1 MLSRR
6 CKSSPGQRLAPS
18 RVAKPAGGRRQ
29 TSEAGWSKSA
39 GSVSSL
45 ESCVQVVVPQGITTP
60 GHLSR
65 GRGNRGQSQCAGT
78 QYRLCRLR
86 RDRAEA
92 TGGVGQSMLGK
103 GKNGD

>member
-6 CKSSPGQRLAPS
+6 CKSSPGQRLATSP
-18 RVAKPAGGRRQ
+18 VAKPAGGRRQ
-29 TSEAGWSKSA
+29 TSEAGGSKSA

-45 ESCVQVVVPQGITTP
+45 GSCVQVVVPPGITTP

-65 GRGNRGQSQCAGT
+65 GCGNRGQSQCAGT

-92 TGGVGQSMLGK
+92 TGVVDQIMLVKGQE
-103 GKNGD
+103 